1 MLPRSASGRCPLS
14 LYSSL
19 LLIGRLPSGP
29 PKAPHTL
36 SAPSA
41 SELGFPVELLPP
53 PPTSFLAGTTGR
65 VQLLPDDRGSRGGQE
80 GRPGAAGHG
89 RGCSWL
95 AWRVGGLT
103 PAGEEAREWLLRS
116 ARAGF
121 PPALLGEEPL
131 HSEPRLQQP
140 RVSPMEALAFR
151 AASVAPQRGEKSL
164 GTRLA
169 DNIVTGGERR
179 TAQRVRPFLKWAGG
193 KGQLVAEIARR
204 LPPPDTLVRY
214 VEPFVGGGAFFFW
227 MRENH
232 PDLRCRIAD
241 RNVPLVDT
249 YLAVRDA
256 VEELITALRPNAEKH
271 SSNHYYAV
279 RRLQPTDPGGRAA
292 RFTYL
297 NRTCYNGLWR
307 GNRGGR

>member
-29 PKAPHTL
+29 SQAPHTL

-41 SELGFPVELLPP
+41 SELGFPVELLPR

-65 VQLLPDDRGSRGGQE
+65 VQLLPDDRGSRRGQE

-95 AWRVGGLT
+95 AGRLGVST

-131 HSEPRLQQP
+131 HPECRLQQP
-140 RVSPMEALAFR
+140 RVSSLEALAFR
-151 AASVAPQRGEKSL
+151 ATSVAPQRGEGSL

-179 TAQRVRPFLKWAGG
+179 TAPRGEALFQPLLRGATAAADRPGGARRPFHLFEPHLLQRA
-193 KGQLVAEIARR
+193 VARESGWQFQR
-204 LPPPDTLVRY
+204 PPGTIP
-214 VEPFVGGGAFFFW
+214 EP
-227 MRENH
+227 
-232 PDLRCRIAD
+232 
-241 RNVPLVDT
+241 
-249 YLAVRDA
+249 
-256 VEELITALRPNAEKH
+256 EKH
-271 SSNHYYAV
+271 
-279 RRLQPTDPGGRAA
+279 RRREPAPSLAGPSGSRSPLLGFR
-292 RFTYL
+292 
-297 NRTCYNGLWR
+297 
-307 GNRGGR
+307 RGGSRSRFRRFGLFRSSLPASFPNQLFHRLHVQRI